1 MKRASQAQQDPAARW
16 KIQSECK
23 NLNTDVLSARC
34 IVDRLSLQFG
44 PGTVAQSA
52 DRQELKRIVANLLVV
67 LTFVKSVEEQ
77 LGGPSVLAD
86 ERQ

>member
-1 MKRASQAQQDPAARW
+1 MKRASHAQQNPAARW

-44 PGTVAQSA
+44 PGVVAESA
-52 DRQELKRIVANLLVV
+52 DRQELKRIAANLLVV
-67 LTFVKSVEEQ
+67 LTFVKNVEER
-77 LGGPSVLAD
+77 LAGAIAPSNGD
-86 ERQ
+86 Q